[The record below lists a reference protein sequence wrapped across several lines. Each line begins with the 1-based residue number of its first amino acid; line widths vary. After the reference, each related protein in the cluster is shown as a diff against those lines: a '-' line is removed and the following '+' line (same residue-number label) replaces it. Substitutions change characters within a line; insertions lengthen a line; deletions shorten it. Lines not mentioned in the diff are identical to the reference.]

1 VAAWLGGI
9 YVPRLPKVPKLDFR
23 VEGGYT
29 VPTLSKPVAAFGGF
43 YWDGTWITGFQNAGH
58 LMGSWIGREGEGAQV
73 WTTYWFSPR
82 NKLQFG
88 LRHQKVSSAFIPNGG
103 TLADANIRAEFWVRS
118 GFSLSAS
125 VQYELWN
132 FPVIASTRQSNVTSS
147 IQLSFWPKGLYRKGP
162 ASTSPS
168 D

>member
-1 VAAWLGGI
+1 
-9 YVPRLPKVPKLDFR
+9 
-23 VEGGYT
+23 
-29 VPTLSKPVAAFGGF
+29 
-43 YWDGTWITGFQNAGH
+43 
-58 LMGSWIGREGEGAQV
+58 M
-73 WTTYWFSPR
+73 
-82 NKLQFG
+82 
-88 LRHQKVSSAFIPNGG
+88 
-103 TLADANIRAEFWVRS
+103 RS

-162 ASTSPS
+162 APTSPS